1 MENKKNKFKLKMD
14 IEAMWDYSYE
24 LIEEISRLI
33 SELPESSL
41 ISSNKF
47 IDISNKLEKAKSLW
61 MNVTSFEQQIYEFR
75 AGIFSS
81 KIRSKIDEIQATYK
95 NDVFD
100 STLYETAS
108 LDLNFQE
115 LQSDYEDIS
124 ELNILLEAL
133 KNEIH
138 HAKLY
143 RKIKDYMAAEW
154 WAGYDYDHI
163 MTSLTEAKDKWID
176 ISELEMLVMWE

>member
-1 MENKKNKFKLKMD
+1 
-14 IEAMWDYSYE
+14 
-24 LIEEISRLI
+24 
-33 SELPESSL
+33 
-41 ISSNKF
+41 
-47 IDISNKLEKAKSLW
+47 

-115 LQSDYEDIS
+115 LQSDYEDVS

-143 RKIKDYMAAEW
+143 RKIKDYMAAE
-154 WAGYDYDHI
+154 
-163 MTSLTEAKDKWID
+163 
-176 ISELEMLVMWE
+176 